1 MSTEYIFS
9 QIFVAFAYVLTFVT
23 YLLRN
28 RNKIIVVN
36 LLSSC
41 MSVVSLFLLAAWT
54 GLGNVVIGIFRN
66 IAFMVR
72 DKYLGESDK
81 ITKTDYAIYA
91 GLEVAVLT
99 VGIFTFAG
107 LPSVFAMVSMS
118 INNFSVTNKNPFLYK
133 IINIPASLTYVVYNI
148 LITSYVGAILEV
160 VVLSMVI
167 LAIIRDVRYY
177 RSHNVNPFK
186 IKEINRLKEQQK
198 EEKENKLEEAKQ
210 V

>member
-9 QIFVAFAYVLTFVT
+9 QVFIAFAYVLTFIT

-72 DKYLGESDK
+72 DKCLGESDK

-91 GLEVAVLT
+91 GLEIAVLT

-107 LPSVFAMVSMS
+107 FPSIVAMVSMS
-118 INNFSVTNKNPFLYK
+118 INNFSVTNKNPFLFK
-133 IINIPASLTYVVYNI
+133 IINVPASLTYVLYNV

-167 LAIIRDVRYY
+167 LAIIRDVRFYKK
-177 RSHNVNPFK
+177 HNVNPFK
-186 IKEINRLKEQQK
+186 IEEINKLKEQQQK
-198 EEKENKLEEAKQ
+198 TNENELEEAKQ
-210 V
+210 D

>member
-9 QIFVAFAYVLTFVT
+9 QVFVAFAYVLTFIT

-54 GLGNVVIGIFRN
+54 GMGNVIISIVRN
-66 IAFMVR
+66 IAFMLR
-72 DKYLGESDK
+72 DKFLGESDK

-99 VGIFTFAG
+99 VGVFTYAG
-107 LPSVFAMVSMS
+107 FPSIVAMVSMS

-133 IINIPASLTYVVYNI
+133 IINVPASLTYVLYNV
-148 LITSYVGAILEV
+148 LITSYVGAVLEI
-160 VVLSMVI
+160 VVLSLVF
-167 LAIIRDVRYY
+167 LTIIRDIRFYKKN
-177 RSHNVNPFK
+177 NVNPFR
-186 IKEINRLKEQQK
+186 IEEINRLKEQQQITN
-198 EEKENKLEEAKQ
+198 ENELEGAKQ
-210 V
+210 D